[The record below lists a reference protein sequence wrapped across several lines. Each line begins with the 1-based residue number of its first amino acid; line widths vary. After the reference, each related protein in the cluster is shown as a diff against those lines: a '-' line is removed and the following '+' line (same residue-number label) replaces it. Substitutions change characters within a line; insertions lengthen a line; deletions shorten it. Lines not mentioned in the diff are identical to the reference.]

1 MGDYEKMRFL
11 EEQRLGG
18 GSFRTRATALA
29 RQHRPFV
36 AFLLFATF
44 IFTCMHIPNGVR
56 DSSSS
61 STPEKILIDPKYNK
75 TMEIGNGT
83 LQIIPDTA
91 NYTKTARFAKIAVAS
106 GFEDILYERA
116 LDTHVQHAKKHG
128 YPMYMARENAADGMF
143 NKIAY
148 IMDVLLNELFKPA
161 EERVEWLFYFDADS
175 IIMNQEIP
183 LEIFEPPSDFNHIN
197 WMAGKDYNGLNAG
210 VFILRVNQW
219 SLNLL
224 TRVMTYKH
232 YHPDEEYV
240 FEEQTILARLTEND
254 EQFMKES
261 IYVPKAWLNAYF
273 YSLQEVKPGLLLS
286 HFPHPDYKWHI
297 YEWLRVLE
305 SDKDENYKPVYNIP
319 VQQTSYPK
327 EIKDFWNAKRR
338 ADKVLKGFERNVQR
352 GADPIQFGMQHEETK
367 GLAERFREKVDELKK
382 AAAQK
387 TDEFEALEKLV
398 NESEDLNAQLIQ
410 SLMAYFETHDNP
422 PPVAGF

>member
-1 MGDYEKMRFL
+1 MPDFEKMRFL
-11 EEQRLGG
+11 EDQYGPQ
-18 GSFRTRATALA
+18 SVRTRATTLA

-36 AFLLFATF
+36 AFLLFAAF
-44 IFTCMHIPNGVR
+44 IFTCMHIPNGSNGR
-56 DSSSS
+56 SAAD
-61 STPEKILIDPKYNK
+61 STPKVVVDPSYNK
-75 TMEIGNGT
+75 TMEKGNGT
-83 LQIIPDTA
+83 LEIIPDAA
-91 NYTKTARFAKIAVAS
+91 NMTKTARFAKIAVAS

-161 EERVEWLFYFDADS
+161 EDRVEWLFYFDADS
-175 IIMNQEIP
+175 IIMNQEVP

-210 VFILRVNQW
+210 VFLLRVNQW

-224 TRVMTYKH
+224 NRVMTYKH

-254 EQFMKES
+254 EEFTQQS
-261 IYVPKAWLNAYF
+261 IYVPKAWFNAYF

-305 SDKDENYKPVYNIP
+305 SDKDTQFKPVYNIP

-327 EIKDFWNAKRR
+327 EIKEFWNAKRR

-367 GLAERFREKVDELKK
+367 ALAERFRDKVDELKK
-382 AAAQK
+382 AADQK
-387 TDEFEALEKLV
+387 TDEYEQLESLV
-398 NESEDLNAQLIQ
+398 NESEEVCISSPRNR
-410 SLMAYFETHDNP
+410 THLLTSC
-422 PPVAGF
+422 

>member
-1 MGDYEKMRFL
+1 MPDFEKMRFL
-11 EEQRLGG
+11 EDQYGPQSVR
-18 GSFRTRATALA
+18 SRATVLA

-44 IFTCMHIPNGVR
+44 ILACMHLPNGHKP
-56 DSSSS
+56 DP
-61 STPEKILIDPKYNK
+61 STSINVVEPIPTVVVEPAFNK
-75 TMEIGNGT
+75 TMEKGNGT
-83 LQIIPDTA
+83 LEIIPDPETQA
-91 NYTKTARFAKIAVAS
+91 RQSRFAKIAVAS

-175 IIMNQEIP
+175 IIMNQEVP

-210 VFILRVNQW
+210 VFLLRVNQW

-224 TRVMTYKH
+224 TRCMTYKH

-254 EQFMKES
+254 EEFMKES
-261 IYVPKAWLNAYF
+261 LYVPKAWFNAYF

-305 SDKDENYKPVYNIP
+305 SDKDTSFKPVYNIP
-319 VQQTSYPK
+319 VQATTYPK
-327 EIKDFWNAKRR
+327 EIKEFWNAKRR

-352 GADPIQFGMQHEETK
+352 GADPIQFGMQHDETK
-367 GLAERFREKVDELKK
+367 ALAEQFRDKVEELKK
-382 AAAQK
+382 AAQQK
-387 TDEFEALEKLV
+387 TDETENLDRLT
-398 NESEDLNAQLIQ
+398 NESEEVCDGLRTLLCAW
-410 SLMAYFETHDNP
+410 D
-422 PPVAGF
+422 GC